1 MRIARGCVERGEL
14 AAARE
19 EGARVGCR
27 ANEIIKGDEVRTPP
41 VEIRLVRTWV
51 AEWPSRVT
59 DGGAQIEGFPR
70 RLRQEEARG
79 PLARWLDF
87 FQPSGRVDR
96 SLLGARVIGC
106 GDCRHEIRTRSQGQR
121 RGYVRPCAAM

>member
-1 MRIARGCVERGEL
+1 L

-59 DGGAQIEGFPR
+59 DGGAQVEGFAR
-70 RLRQEEARG
+70 RLRQDEALR
-79 PLARWLDF
+79 PLALWLDF

-106 GDCRHEIRTRSQGQR
+106 SGRRNDIRS
-121 RGYVRPCAAM
+121 